1 MADALTYG
9 GWVTDRPAATGSS
22 INLIKLVG
30 CLAGAALASLGTG
43 GELSIE
49 HLQRTRSQNQIITS
63 YVVEVEPERSPSE
76 NLARIREVL
85 TPAVSDLAVTFGVT
99 RQSVYNW
106 ANGEPIADE
115 NAEKLRDLAQ
125 AADLLADAG
134 IEVNVRL
141 LKRKFANGNTLLQV
155 AQAGESVSDAAMLLI
170 QISKREAEQRERLN
184 ARFVNRPKTAATAD
198 FDLPA
203 SDDHA

>member
-22 INLIKLVG
+22 ISLVRLVG

-49 HLQRTRSQNQIITS
+49 QLQRSLSPNQIIAS
-63 YVVEVEPERSPSE
+63 SVVEVEPERSPSE

-85 TPAVSDLAVTFGVT
+85 APAVSDLAVIFGVT

-125 AADLLADAG
+125 AADLLTDAG
-134 IEVNVRL
+134 IEVNASL
-141 LKRKFANGNTLLQV
+141 LKRKFVNGKTLLQV
-155 AQAGESVSDAAMLLI
+155 AQTGESVRDAALLLI
-170 QISKREAEQRERLN
+170 QIFKREAEQRERLN
-184 ARFVNRPKTAATAD
+184 VRLANRPKTSATAD
-198 FDLPA
+198 FDLPV

>member
-22 INLIKLVG
+22 ISLVRLVG

-49 HLQRTRSQNQIITS
+49 HLQRSLSPNQIIAS
-63 YVVEVEPERSPSE
+63 SVVEVEPERSPRE

-85 TPAVSDLAVTFGVT
+85 APAVSDLAVIFGVT

-115 NAEKLRDLAQ
+115 NAGKLRDLAQ
-125 AADLLADAG
+125 AADLLTDAG
-134 IEVNVRL
+134 IEVNASL
-141 LKRKFANGNTLLQV
+141 LKRKFVNGKTLLQV
-155 AQAGESVSDAAMLLI
+155 AQTGESARDAALLLI
-170 QISKREAEQRERLN
+170 QIFKREAEQRERLN
-184 ARFVNRPKTAATAD
+184 VRLANRPKTSATAD
-198 FDLPA
+198 FDLPV